1 LSVPGSAFA
10 RQRTRPCMRR
20 IRLTLRADLHPPG
33 DALNIRVSR
42 RARNSM
48 VNFAKLL
55 RAGGAT
61 IVIALGAGV
70 VAAQEAVPVGA
81 ADAAFEAERWALA
94 IDEYR
99 KLVDENPEDGISW
112 LRIAQAQRELQ
123 QHALALETLQTA
135 RAAFAPEAMVEF
147 ERARNLAS
155 LGERDSALRA
165 LESSEHLGLRALTSL
180 EAANEFAALRD
191 NTTFQRVYRSV
202 RRRVFPCEGIEA
214 ARDLDF
220 WIGDWDV
227 RLADGT
233 LVGHNSISK
242 DEGGCT
248 LLEQWRGAG
257 GSAGTSMTFYQPSRD
272 QWRQLW
278 VGSSGTLIDIAGG
291 LRDDAMYLEGTIEY
305 VAEGRIEAFRGTWSE
320 LPDGRVRQHFE
331 EFNLVAQTWQTW
343 FDGYYE
349 LAGER

>member
-1 LSVPGSAFA
+1 
-10 RQRTRPCMRR
+10 
-20 IRLTLRADLHPPG
+20 
-33 DALNIRVSR
+33 
-42 RARNSM
+42 M

-55 RAGGAT
+55 RTGAVT
-61 IVIALGAGV
+61 IVVASVGAGV
-70 VAAQEAVPVGA
+70 AAQDAVPVGA

-99 KLVDENPEDGISW
+99 KLVAENPEDGISW
-112 LRIAQAQRELQ
+112 LRIAQAQRNLR
-123 QHALALETLQTA
+123 QHALALETLLTA
-135 RAAFAPEAMVEF
+135 RAAFAPEAMVEL

-155 LGERDSALRA
+155 LGERDGALRA

-180 EAANEFAALRD
+180 EEADEFAALRD

-214 ARDLDF
+214 ARELDF

-248 LLEQWRGAG
+248 LLERWSGAG
-257 GSAGTSMTFYQPSRD
+257 GSTGTSMTFYQPSRD

-278 VGSSGTLIDIAGG
+278 VGSNGTLIDIAGG
-291 LRDDAMYLEGTIEY
+291 LRDGAMYLEGTIEY
-305 VAEGRIEAFRGTWSE
+305 VADARIEAFRGTWSE
-320 LPDGRVRQHFE
+320 LSDGRVRQHFE
-331 EFNLVAQTWQTW
+331 EFSLVAQTWQTW
-343 FDGYYE
+343 FDGYYQ
-349 LAGER
+349 LSSAR